1 MRISRLAIVVAL
13 LAIAPA
19 SATDTTS
26 KLPPSRYIFSRVADG
41 FMRLDNQTG
50 QVAHCNQREGAWI
63 CQVVPERRAALEEE
77 IVRLQSK
84 IASLQKEIA
93 RLRAQPAAP
102 PSPKPVP
109 DDSNARAEGADSRQ
123 SAGARQ
129 YRARPRIHRQYL
141 ASADGHAGQP
151 AKGCDTQGLAP
162 RVFA

>member
-93 RLRAQPAAP
+93 RLRAQTAAP
-102 PSPKPVP
+102 PSSKPVL
-109 DDSNARAEGADSRQ
+109 DDSNTGLKAPTHDNPPAHGNIARARAFIVNTWRQ
-123 SAGARQ
+123 LMDM
-129 YRARPRIHRQYL
+129 L
-141 ASADGHAGQP
+141 ANLQKDVTRRG
-151 AKGCDTQGLAP
+151 
-162 RVFA
+162 